1 MKLKKPSLKRQ
12 PTGLPST
19 LAPLLLMLAGLAAA
33 LALLWLLVFAPAA
46 EHYRSDLSNAY
57 IIQQQSALNR
67 AITRL
72 DADLA
77 RVAANPQ
84 LPAALQQGGNATL
97 DRLLH
102 HQFADNL
109 AVYTQLPGKAQPV
122 TDEQAP
128 LSFAALDM
136 IRRAEIGQSVPAE
149 AHRVGEHWRLYL
161 VQPLRASPQAPI
173 GGTLLAVFD
182 MQRLLGLLPRLP
194 ADAGQVSLIQQ
205 FSGAP
210 AQLLFQNGT
219 GHGATISLPTDNPA
233 WKLNFREGAALG
245 AGAPNPLL
253 LLAAI
258 LLALAGAL
266 ASLLFLQRSWRRAL
280 EADAET
286 LEQLTRGQKAAGLQ
300 LSPLE
305 HLAQRIMQL
314 ASQSVPRQPNPAP
327 AAPRNSP
334 PPVVPATP
342 AAASAEAELPA
353 LDEVLDIDFMDD
365 LDDLNDFPDTLHSRV
380 PALPAEI
387 FRAYDIRGVV
397 GQTLTPEYVYWL
409 GRAIGSESIDADQS
423 RVAVARDG
431 RLSGPE
437 LMDQLI
443 RGLCDS
449 GCEVSD
455 LGMVPTPVLYYAT
468 HTTEAGSGVMLTG
481 SHNPP
486 DYNGLKIVI
495 AGETLS
501 GERITG
507 LHQRLQQGRLQE
519 GSGSSAP
526 LEILDHY
533 CQRIVDDILLA
544 RPLKVVVDCGNGV
557 GGVIAEKLLDQ
568 LGCDVISLY
577 CDVDGSFPNHHPDP
591 GKPENLQDLI
601 TIVKQQNA
609 DLGIAFDGDADRLGV
624 VTPAGEIIS
633 ADRLL
638 MLFAEDIVT
647 RNPGTDIVFDVK
659 CTRQLPQLISRLGGR
674 PVMWKSGH
682 SMIKAKMR
690 ETGALFGGEMSGH
703 LFFQERWYGF
713 DDGLYAAS
721 RLLELISILSGSQDD
736 INALFARHPAGWATP
751 EINLTVGEQ
760 RKFELIDALHTSAD
774 WGDQARITSI
784 DGIRVDYPDGWGLV
798 RASNTTPV
806 LVLRFEADDAA
817 GLERIRQLFR
827 QQLSAVAPD
836 LELNL

>member
-12 PTGLPST
+12 PSSLPST
-19 LAPLLLMLAGLAAA
+19 LVPLLLMLAGLAAA
-33 LALLWLLVFAPAA
+33 LAWLWLLLFAPAA
-46 EHYRSDLSNAY
+46 EHYRKDLSTAY
-57 IIQQQSALNR
+57 ISQQQSAINQAL
-67 AITRL
+67 ARL

-84 LPAALQQGGNATL
+84 LPVALQQGGSATL

-109 AVYTQLPGKAQPV
+109 AVYTQLPGQAQPV
-122 TDEQAP
+122 NDEQAP

-136 IRRAEIGQSVPAE
+136 IRRAETGQAVPAE
-149 AHRVGEHWRLYL
+149 AHRVGDHWRLYL

-182 MQRLLGLLPRLP
+182 MQRLLGLLPALP
-194 ADAGQVSLIQQ
+194 ADAGQISLIQQ
-205 FSGAP
+205 FAGAP
-210 AQLLFQNGT
+210 TQMLHQSGS
-219 GHGATISLPTDNPA
+219 GHGATTTLPTNNPA
-233 WKLNFREGAALG
+233 WHLSFREGAALG
-245 AGAPNPLL
+245 AGAPNPLV

-266 ASLLFLQRSWRRAL
+266 ASLLWLQRSWSKAL

-286 LEQLTRGQKAAGLQ
+286 LEQLTRGQKAAGL
-300 LSPLE
+300 LLGPLKP
-305 HLAQRIMQL
+305 LAQRIMHL
-314 ASQSVPRQPNPAP
+314 ASQSVPRQPSPATAALRKPPAP
-327 AAPRNSP
+327 AVNVEEDLP
-334 PPVVPATP
+334 P
-342 AAASAEAELPA
+342 
-353 LDEVLDIDFMDD
+353 LDEVLDIDF
-365 LDDLNDFPDTLHSRV
+365 LDDLPDRLGTGT
-380 PALPAEI
+380 PELPAEI

-397 GQTLTPEYVYWL
+397 GQTLTAEYVYWL
-409 GRAIGSESIDADQS
+409 GRAIGSESIDAEQTK
-423 RVAVARDG
+423 VAVARDG

-437 LMDQLI
+437 LMDGLI

-449 GCEVSD
+449 GCEVID

-468 HTTEAGSGVMLTG
+468 HTTDARSGVMLTG

-507 LHQRLQQGRLQE
+507 LQQRLQQERLHQ
-519 GSGSSAP
+519 GSGSCVP
-526 LEILDHY
+526 LEILDNY
-533 CQRIVDDILLA
+533 CQRIVDDVLLA

-568 LGCDVISLY
+568 LGCEVISLY
-577 CDVDGSFPNHHPDP
+577 CDVDGNFPHHHPDP
-591 GKPENLQDLI
+591 GKAENLQDLI
-601 TIVKQQNA
+601 TIVRQQNA
-609 DLGIAFDGDADRLGV
+609 DLGIALDGDADRLGV

-659 CTRQLPQLISRLGGR
+659 CTRQLPQLISSLGGR

-703 LFFQERWYGF
+703 VFFQERWYGF
-713 DDGLYAAS
+713 DDGLYAAC

-736 INALFARHPAGWATP
+736 INALFGRHPAGWATP
-751 EINLTVGEQ
+751 EINLTVGEE
-760 RKFELIDALHTSAD
+760 RKFELIDTLQTAAD
-774 WGDQARITSI
+774 WGDEARVTSI

-817 GLERIRQLFR
+817 GLERIRHLFR

>member
-1 MKLKKPSLKRQ
+1 MKLKKPTLKRQ
-12 PTGLPST
+12 PTGLPGT
-19 LAPLLLMLAGLAAA
+19 LVPLLLMLAGLAAA
-33 LALLWLLVFAPAA
+33 LALLWLLLFAPAA
-46 EHYRSDLSNAY
+46 EHYRTDLSNAY
-57 IIQQQSALNR
+57 ASQQQNALNQ

-77 RVAANPQ
+77 RVASNPQ
-84 LPAALQQGGNATL
+84 LTAALQQGGNATL
-97 DRLLH
+97 DRLLR

-149 AHRVGEHWRLYL
+149 AHRVGDHWRLYL

-182 MQRLLGLLPRLP
+182 MQRLLGLLPALP

-210 AQLLFQNGT
+210 AQTLFQNGT
-219 GHGATISLPTDNPA
+219 GHGATLTLTTNNPA
-233 WKLNFREGAALG
+233 WKLSFREGAALG

-266 ASLLFLQRSWRRAL
+266 ASLLCLQRSWSKAL
-280 EADAET
+280 QADAET

-300 LSPLE
+300 LGPLE
-305 HLAQRIMQL
+305 PLAQRIMQL
-314 ASQSVPRQPNPAP
+314 ASQSAPRQPSPASPASAAPLTPPAP
-327 AAPRNSP
+327 A
-334 PPVVPATP
+334 VKI
-342 AAASAEAELPA
+342 EEELPP
-353 LDEVLDIDFMDD
+353 LDDVLDIDF
-365 LDDLNDFPDTLHSRV
+365 LDDLPDTMDTGTPEHTGA
-380 PALPAEI
+380 PELPADI

-397 GQTLTPEYVYWL
+397 GQTLTAEYVYWL
-409 GRAIGSESIDADQS
+409 GRAIGSESIDADQHQ
-423 RVAVARDG
+423 VAVARDG

-437 LMDQLI
+437 LMAELI

-449 GCEVSD
+449 GCEVID

-468 HTTEAGSGVMLTG
+468 HTTDARSGVMLTG

-507 LHQRLQQGRLQE
+507 LHQRLQQDRLQH

-526 LEILDHY
+526 LDILDNY

-557 GGVIAEKLLDQ
+557 GGVIAEKLFDQ
-568 LGCDVISLY
+568 LGCEVISLY
-577 CDVDGSFPNHHPDP
+577 CDVDGNFPHHHPDP

-703 LFFQERWYGF
+703 VFFQERWYGF

-721 RLLELISILSGSQDD
+721 RLLELISILSGSQED
-736 INALFARHPAGWATP
+736 INTLFGRHPAGWATP

-760 RKFELIDALHTSAD
+760 RKFELIDALQTAAD
-774 WGDQARITSI
+774 WGADARITTI

-827 QQLSAVAPD
+827 QQLNAVAPD

>member
-1 MKLKKPSLKRQ
+1 MKLNKPSLKRQ
-12 PTGLPST
+12 PTGLPGT
-19 LAPLLLMLAGLAAA
+19 LVPLLLMLAGLAAA
-33 LALLWLLVFAPAA
+33 LALLWLLLFAPAA
-46 EHYRSDLSNAY
+46 EHYRNDLSTAY
-57 IIQQQSALNR
+57 SSQQQGAVNQAL
-67 AITRL
+67 ARL

-84 LPAALQQGGNATL
+84 LTAALQQGGNATL
-97 DRLLH
+97 DRLLR

-109 AVYTQLPGKAQPV
+109 AVYTQLPGKAQAIN
-122 TDEQAP
+122 DEQAP

-173 GGTLLAVFD
+173 GGTVLAVFD
-182 MQRLLGLLPRLP
+182 MQRLRGLLPGLP

-210 AQLLFQNGT
+210 AQTLFQSGT
-219 GHGATISLPTDNPA
+219 GHGATITLPTDNPA
-233 WKLNFREGAALG
+233 WTLSFREGTALG

-253 LLAAI
+253 LLGAI

-266 ASLLFLQRSWRRAL
+266 ASLLFLQRSWSRAL
-280 EADAET
+280 EADADT
-286 LEQLTRGQKAAGLQ
+286 LEHLTRGQKAAGLQ
-300 LSPLE
+300 LGPLE
-305 HLAQRIMQL
+305 PLAQRIMHL
-314 ASQSVPRQPNPAP
+314 ASQSVPRQP
-327 AAPRNSP
+327 S
-334 PPVVPATP
+334 PATP
-342 AAASAEAELPA
+342 SKPEASVVEAADEDLPPV
-353 LDEVLDIDFMDD
+353 DDVLDIDFVDD
-365 LDDLNDFPDTLHSRV
+365 LPAVLPSSP

-397 GQTLTPEYVYWL
+397 GQTLTAEYVYWL
-409 GRAIGSESIDADQS
+409 GRAIGSESIDAGQT

-437 LMDQLI
+437 LMGELI

-449 GCEVSD
+449 GCEVID

-468 HTTEAGSGVMLTG
+468 HTTDASSGVMITG

-507 LHQRLQQGRLQE
+507 LQHRLQQDRLHQ

-526 LEILDHY
+526 LEILDNY

-568 LGCDVISLY
+568 LGCEVISLY

-703 LFFQERWYGF
+703 VFFQERW
-713 DDGLYAAS
+713 
-721 RLLELISILSGSQDD
+721 
-736 INALFARHPAGWATP
+736 
-751 EINLTVGEQ
+751 
-760 RKFELIDALHTSAD
+760 
-774 WGDQARITSI
+774 
-784 DGIRVDYPDGWGLV
+784 
-798 RASNTTPV
+798 
-806 LVLRFEADDAA
+806 
-817 GLERIRQLFR
+817 
-827 QQLSAVAPD
+827 
-836 LELNL
+836 

>member
-1 MKLKKPSLKRQ
+1 MKLNKPSLKRQ

-19 LAPLLLMLAGLAAA
+19 LVPLLLMLAGLAAA
-33 LALLWLLVFAPAA
+33 LALLWLLLFAPAA
-46 EHYRSDLSNAY
+46 EHYRSDLRNAY
-57 IIQQQSALNR
+57 ISQQQSALNQ

-77 RVAANPQ
+77 RVATNPQ

-182 MQRLLGLLPRLP
+182 MQRLLGLLPKLP

-210 AQLLFQNGT
+210 AQTLFQNGT
-219 GHGATISLPTDNPA
+219 GHGATSSLPTDNPA
-233 WKLNFREGAALG
+233 WQLSFREGAALV

-266 ASLLFLQRSWRRAL
+266 ASLLFLQRSWSRAL
-280 EADAET
+280 EADAEP

-300 LSPLE
+300 LGPLAP
-305 HLAQRIMQL
+305 LAQRIMHL
-314 ASQSVPRQPNPAP
+314 ASQSVPRQPNPAT

-334 PPVVPATP
+334 PPAAP
-342 AAASAEAELPA
+342 AAPVAANGEEELLA
-353 LDEVLDIDFMDD
+353 LDDVLDIDFMDD
-365 LDDLNDFPDTLHSRV
+365 LSDTMQSSV
-380 PALPAEI
+380 PALPADI

-397 GQTLTPEYVYWL
+397 GQTLTAEYVYWL
-409 GRAIGSESIDADQS
+409 GRAIGSESIDAGQTK
-423 RVAVARDG
+423 VAVARDG

-437 LMDQLI
+437 LMDELI
-443 RGLCDS
+443 RGLCAS

-468 HTTEAGSGVMLTG
+468 HTTDAGSGVMLTG

-507 LHQRLQQGRLQE
+507 LQQRLQQDRLHE
-519 GSGSSAP
+519 GVGSSAP
-526 LEILDHY
+526 LDILDHY

-674 PVMWKSGH
+674 PVMWKSGP
-682 SMIKAKMR
+682 SMITAKMR

-703 LFFQERWYGF
+703 MFFQERWYGF
-713 DDGLYAAS
+713 DDGL
-721 RLLELISILSGSQDD
+721 
-736 INALFARHPAGWATP
+736 
-751 EINLTVGEQ
+751 
-760 RKFELIDALHTSAD
+760 
-774 WGDQARITSI
+774 
-784 DGIRVDYPDGWGLV
+784 
-798 RASNTTPV
+798 
-806 LVLRFEADDAA
+806 
-817 GLERIRQLFR
+817 
-827 QQLSAVAPD
+827 
-836 LELNL
+836 